1 MRLSVFIANQ
11 TSPQLIIDLQKIYLN
26 LLPTETLT
34 EQVIQ
39 QSLSEPCIRL
49 FITMFNERHIGAVK
63 VVTEAKKAMLSQLC
77 IREITRRR
85 GIGKNLLKQIETQL
99 ISEAIEDIEYDLQE
113 IKQGELTSI
122 HTFLVDSGYTIKGDL
137 AYKNIVRAYI

>member
-34 EQVIQ
+34 EQAIQ
-39 QSLSEPCIRL
+39 QSLSEPCTRL
-49 FITMFNERHIGAVK
+49 FMTMFNERHIGSVK
-63 VVTEAKKAMLSQLC
+63 VVTETKKAVLSQLC

-85 GIGKNLLKQIETQL
+85 GIGKNLLKQVETQL
-99 ISEAIEDIEYDLQE
+99 VSEAINEVEYSLE
-113 IKQGELTSI
+113 EVNESELAAMQI
-122 HTFLVDSGYTIKGDL
+122 FLKECGYTIKE
-137 AYKNIVRAYI
+137 NIATKQIG